1 MIIVNSNQFIFDMAA
16 RHFFKRHQGRGSYNL
31 FASYNY
37 FLPGI
42 KGMIML
48 LVMFLLGSLLGNLVV
63 IGLTFGFSAEFA
75 QSYGTVISYP
85 LMFVPAMIYA
95 SYQSRK
101 TEIWGELEGI
111 PEGGIPLDSNN
122 FGQLGGFKLA
132 LIVSF
137 ATLAAAFVAEP
148 LNLLLP
154 EMPEILKKALEQ
166 LTEGPL
172 WVTLLSVSIFAPLFE
187 EWLCRGLVL
196 RGLLQKLNPFSAI
209 AVSAAFF
216 AILHMNPWQAIPA
229 FLLGLLFGYVYYKT
243 GSLKLTM
250 LMHCVNN
257 TFAALTTRIP
267 SLEEAETFMDVLSPW
282 AYICVFVA
290 CVLIICSILVILR
303 GINRQA

>member
-1 MIIVNSNQFIFDMAA
+1 MGS
-16 RHFFKRHQGRGSYNL
+16 RHFFKRHQGRASYNL
-31 FASYNY
+31 FDAYSYY
-37 FLPGI
+37 LPGL

-48 LVMFLLGSLLGNLVV
+48 LVMFVLGSLLGNLVV
-63 IGLTFGFSAEFA
+63 IGLTFGLSAEFA
-75 QSYGTVISYP
+75 QAYGTVISYP
-85 LMFVPAMIYA
+85 LMFVPPMIYA

-111 PEGGIPLDSNN
+111 PEGGIPLDRNN

-132 LIVSF
+132 LIVSV

-148 LNLLLP
+148 VNMLLP
-154 EMPEILKKALEQ
+154 EMPDLLEKALEQ

-216 AILHMNPWQAIPA
+216 AVLHMNPWQAIPA
-229 FLLGLLFGYVYYKT
+229 FILGLLFGYVYYKT

-257 TFAALTTRIP
+257 TFAALMTRIP
-267 SLEEAETFMDVLSPW
+267 SLAEAETFMDVMSPW
-282 AYICVFVA
+282 AYICIFVA
-290 CVLIICSILVILR
+290 CVLIVCSSLVIIR
-303 GINRQA
+303 GIKD

>member
-1 MIIVNSNQFIFDMAA
+1 MGS
-16 RHFFKRHQGRGSYNL
+16 RHFFKRHQGRGSYDL

-37 FLPGI
+37 FLPGL

-48 LVMFLLGSLLGNLVV
+48 LVMFILGGLLGNLVV
-63 IGLTFGFSAEFA
+63 LGLTFGLSAEFA
-75 QSYGTVISYP
+75 QAYGTVISYP
-85 LMFVPAMIYA
+85 LMFVPPMIYA

-122 FGQLGGFKLA
+122 FGKIGGLKLA
-132 LIVSF
+132 LVVSV

-148 LNLLLP
+148 VNMLLP
-154 EMPEILKKALEQ
+154 EMPEFLEKALEQ

-216 AILHMNPWQAIPA
+216 AVLHMNPWQAIPA
-229 FLLGLLFGYVYYKT
+229 FILGLLFGYVYYKT

-257 TFAALTTRIP
+257 TFAALMTRIP
-267 SLEEAETFMDVLSPW
+267 SLAEAETFMDIMSPW
-282 AYICVFVA
+282 AYACIVVA
-290 CVLIICSILVILR
+290 CLAIIGSSLIILR
-303 GINRQA
+303 GNWCNSKA

>member
-1 MIIVNSNQFIFDMAA
+1 MGS
-16 RHFFKRHQGRGSYNL
+16 RHFFKRHQGRASYDL
-31 FASYNY
+31 FASYSY
-37 FLPGI
+37 FLPGL

-48 LVMFLLGSLLGNLVV
+48 LVMFVLGGLLGNIVV
-63 IGLTFGFSAEFA
+63 LGLTFGISAEFA
-75 QSYGTVISYP
+75 QAYGTVISYP
-85 LMFVPAMIYA
+85 LMFVPPMIYA

-122 FGQLGGFKLA
+122 FGQLGGFKIA
-132 LIVSF
+132 LIVSV

-148 LNLLLP
+148 VNMLLP
-154 EMPEILKKALEQ
+154 EMPEFLEKALEQ

-216 AILHMNPWQAIPA
+216 AVLHMNPWQAIPA

-257 TFAALTTRIP
+257 TFAALMTRIP
-267 SLEEAETFMDVLSPW
+267 SLAEAETFMDIMSPW
-282 AYICVFVA
+282 AYVCIFVA
-290 CVLIICSILVILR
+290 CLAIIGSSLVLVR
-303 GINRQA
+303 GIKD

>member
-1 MIIVNSNQFIFDMAA
+1 MAA

-209 AVSAAFF
+209 AVSATFF

-267 SLEEAETFMDVLSPW
+267 TLEVAETFMDVLSPW

-303 GINRQA
+303 GINQQA

>member
-1 MIIVNSNQFIFDMAA
+1 MATK
-16 RHFFKRHQGRGSYNL
+16 RFFKRHQGRSSYDL

-37 FLPGI
+37 FLPGL

-48 LVMFLLGSLLGNLVV
+48 LVMFLLGGLLGNL
-63 IGLTFGFSAEFA
+63 IILGLTFGLSAEFA
-75 QSYGTVISYP
+75 QTYGTVISYP
-85 LMFVPAMIYA
+85 LMFVPPMIYA

-101 TEIWGELEGI
+101 TELWGELEGI

-122 FGQLGGFKLA
+122 FGSLGGFKLA
-132 LIVSF
+132 LIVSV

-148 LNLLLP
+148 INLLLP

-166 LTEGPL
+166 VTEGPL

-196 RGLLQKLNPFSAI
+196 RGMLQKLTPFNAI
-209 AVSAAFF
+209 MVSAAFF
-216 AILHMNPWQAIPA
+216 AVLHMNPWQAIPA

-257 TFAALTTRIP
+257 TFAALMTRIP
-267 SLEEAETFMDVLSPW
+267 SLADAETFMDVMSPW
-282 AYICVFVA
+282 AYVCIFIASLAIVG
-290 CVLIICSILVILR
+290 STLVIFR
-303 GINRQA
+303 GIKTER

>member
-1 MIIVNSNQFIFDMAA
+1 MASK
-16 RHFFKRHQGRGSYNL
+16 HFFKRHQGR
-31 FASYNY
+31 ASYDLFSTY
-37 FLPGI
+37 SYYLPDL

-48 LVMFLLGSLLGNLVV
+48 LLMFALGGLLGNIVI
-63 IGLTFGFSAEFA
+63 IGLNVGLSPEFA
-75 QSYGTVISYP
+75 QIYGTVISYP

-95 SYQSRK
+95 SYKSRK
-101 TEIWGELEGI
+101 AELWGEFEGM

-122 FGQLGGFKLA
+122 FGQIGGLKLA
-132 LIVSF
+132 FIVSF
-137 ATLAAAFVAEP
+137 ATLAAALLAEP
-148 LNLLLP
+148 VNLLLP
-154 EMPEILKKALEQ
+154 EMPEVLKKALEMV
-166 LTEGPL
+166 TEGPL
-172 WVTLLSVSIFAPLFE
+172 WVSLLSVSIFAPLFE

-216 AILHMNPWQAIPA
+216 AVLHMNPWQAIPA

-257 TFAALTTRIP
+257 TFSVILSRIP
-267 SLEEAETFMDVLSPW
+267 SFAEAETFMDIMSPW
-282 AYICVFVA
+282 AYACILVA